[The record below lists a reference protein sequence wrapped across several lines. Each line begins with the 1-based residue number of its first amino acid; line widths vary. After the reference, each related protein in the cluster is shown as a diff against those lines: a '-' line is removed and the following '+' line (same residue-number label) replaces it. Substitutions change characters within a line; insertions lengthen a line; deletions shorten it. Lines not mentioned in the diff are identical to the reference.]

1 MSRMIVFVAPS
12 CATFTSRQAQTRR
25 IPVAYSAVSASQS
38 AFYLT
43 KEAGYFEKHGLFVD
57 PVYVASGTKVAQAM
71 IAGEF
76 PVALAGGTVVN
87 ANLAGGDI
95 AIFGGV
101 VNVPSFYVFVH
112 SAIKRP
118 EDLKGKTVGITTFGS
133 STDFSIRYLIKK
145 LGMEPDKDVKICRWA
160 DSRRSSRGWSRAR
173 SGGRAVVAANY
184 NATKAGFQQLVD
196 FKTVGLDYPT
206 VSLVSTRSY
215 IKKDPQTVRRFLMAY
230 SEGTERLYNDKEL
243 AMRVIGKYTKTTDR
257 EALAAAYSFATT
269 FVERPPRLPYKAVET
284 ILAQIGE
291 KDPKA
296 KAHKSEDFID
306 PTFYN
311 ELEKS
316 GFFKPHHVSSSAA
329 AGEHQVHLSM
339 KAIILR
345 QSAAPN
351 CCARRSPDT
360 QPVRTRF

>member
-1 MSRMIVFVAPS
+1 MKSILML
-12 CATFTSRQAQTRR
+12 ATAFLLLASHSTAHAQTKR
-25 IPVAYSAVSASQS
+25 IPVAYSAVSATQS
-38 AFYLT
+38 SFYLT

-57 PVYVASGTKVAQAM
+57 PVYVASGTKVAQAV

-76 PVALAGGTVVN
+76 PIALAGGTVVN
-87 ANLAGGDI
+87 ANLAGGDT
-95 AIFGGV
+95 AIFGGL

-112 SAIKRP
+112 PSIKRP
-118 EDLKGKTVGITTFGS
+118 EDLKNKTVGVTTFGS

-145 LGMEPDKDVKICRWA
+145 WGMEPDKDVRILQM
-160 DSRRSSRGWSRAR
+160 
-173 SGGRAVVAANY
+173 GGQPQIVAAMVAGAIQGGVLSSPANF
-184 NATKAGFQQLVD
+184 NAMKAGFQMMVD

-230 SEGTERLYNDKEL
+230 SEGTERLYHDKEL
-243 AMRVIGKYTKTTDR
+243 AMKVIGKYTKTTDR
-257 EALAAAYSFATT
+257 EALESAYTFATT
-269 FVERPPRLPYKAVET
+269 FIERPPRLPYKAVET

-296 KAHKSEDFID
+296 KTHKPEDFID

-316 GFFKPHHVSSSAA
+316 GFFKSI
-329 AGEHQVHLSM
+329 G
-339 KAIILR
+339 R
-345 QSAAPN
+345 
-351 CCARRSPDT
+351 
-360 QPVRTRF
+360 

>member
-1 MSRMIVFVAPS
+1 MKKMFSILIFLLVGSV
-12 CATFTSRQAQTRR
+12 QLHAQTKR

-57 PVYVASGTKVAQAM
+57 PVYVSSGTKVAQAV

-76 PVALAGGTVVN
+76 PIALAGGTVVN

-101 VNVPSFYVFVH
+101 VNVPSFYVVVH
-112 SAIKRP
+112 PSIKRP
-118 EDLKGKTVGITTFGS
+118 EDLKGKTIGITTFGS

-145 LGMEPDKDVKICRWA
+145 WGMEPDRDIRVLQMGGQPQIVA
-160 DSRRSSRGWSRAR
+160 GMVAGAVQGGVLSSPSDFKAK
-173 SGGRAVVAANY
+173 
-184 NATKAGFQQLVD
+184 KAGFQVLVD

-206 VSLVSTRSY
+206 VSLVSTRSF

-230 SEGTERLYNDKEL
+230 SEGAERLYRDKEFT
-243 AMRVIGKYTKTTDR
+243 MKVIGKYTKTEER
-257 EALAAAYSFATT
+257 EALESGYSFATT
-269 FVERPPRLPYKAVET
+269 FIERPARLPYKAVET
-284 ILAQIGE
+284 ILAQIAE

-296 KAHKSEDFID
+296 KTHRVEEFID

-316 GFFKPHHVSSSAA
+316 GFFKSL
-329 AGEHQVHLSM
+329 G
-339 KAIILR
+339 R
-345 QSAAPN
+345 
-351 CCARRSPDT
+351 
-360 QPVRTRF
+360 

>member
-1 MSRMIVFVAPS
+1 MKSISMLALFVLMLLH
-12 CATFTSRQAQTRR
+12 TTLYAQTKR

-38 AFYLT
+38 AFYVT
-43 KEAGYFEKHGLFVD
+43 KEAGQFEKHGLFVD
-57 PVYVASGTKVAQAM
+57 PVYVASGTKVAQAV

-101 VNVPSFYVFVH
+101 VNVPSFYIFVH
-112 SAIKRP
+112 PSIKRP

-145 LGMEPDKDVKICRWA
+145 LGMEPDKDVRVLQMGGQPQIVA
-160 DSRRSSRGWSRAR
+160 GMVAGAVQAGVLSSP
-173 SGGRAVVAANY
+173 ANY
-184 NATKAGFQQLVD
+184 NATKAGFQMLVD
-196 FKTVGLDYPT
+196 FKSVGLDYPT

-230 SEGTERLYNDKEL
+230 SEGTARLYQDKEFT
-243 AMRVIGKYTKTTDR
+243 MKVIGKYTKTNDR
-257 EALAAAYSFATT
+257 EALEAAYNFATT
-269 FVERPPRLPYKAVET
+269 FVERPPELPYKAVET
-284 ILAQIGE
+284 ILTQLAE

-296 KAHKSEDFID
+296 KNFKAEDFID
-306 PTFYN
+306 PTFYR

-316 GFFKPHHVSSSAA
+316 GFFKS
-329 AGEHQVHLSM
+329 LS
-339 KAIILR
+339 R
-345 QSAAPN
+345 
-351 CCARRSPDT
+351 
-360 QPVRTRF
+360 

>member
-1 MSRMIVFVAPS
+1 MKYILIFAAAVLTIFQAP
-12 CATFTSRQAQTRR
+12 AHAQNKR
-25 IPVAYSAVSASQS
+25 IPVAYSAVSATQS
-38 AFYLT
+38 PFYLT

-76 PVALAGGTVVN
+76 PIALAGGTVVN

-95 AIFGGV
+95 AIFGGL
-101 VNVPSFYVFVH
+101 VNVPSFYIFAH
-112 SAIKRP
+112 PSIKQP
-118 EDLKGKTVGITTFGS
+118 GDLKGKTVGITIFGS

-145 LGMEPDKDVKICRWA
+145 LGMEPDRDVKILQMGGQPQIVA
-160 DSRRSSRGWSRAR
+160 GMVAGAVQAGVLSSP
-173 SGGRAVVAANY
+173 ANY
-184 NATKAGFQQLVD
+184 NATKAGFQMLVD

-215 IKKDPQTVRRFLMAY
+215 LKKDPQTVRRFLMAY
-230 SEGTERLYNDKEL
+230 SEGAERLYRDKEL
-243 AMRVIGKYTKTTDR
+243 AMKVIGKYTKTSDR
-257 EALAAAYSFATT
+257 DAQEAAYRFATT

-291 KDPKA
+291 KDPRA
-296 KAHKSEDFID
+296 KAHKPEDFID

-316 GFFKPHHVSSSAA
+316 GFFKSA
-329 AGEHQVHLSM
+329 S
-339 KAIILR
+339 R
-345 QSAAPN
+345 
-351 CCARRSPDT
+351 
-360 QPVRTRF
+360 